1 MADGHR
7 RMTTTKHWE
16 DTTRY
21 ALRRAGEGF
30 VVVVLAGGPGLVVV
44 DGPGEDSDAAIAEL
58 VDAGCP
64 ILESDDDALALIRQ
78 SRGRPRWE
86 LAGSTD
92 IGLWQDQWGTIW
104 LRAKGFDPVAGAAH
118 LSRYEALGLA
128 EQLIALANSSPK

>member
-1 MADGHR
+1 MAK
-7 RMTTTKHWE
+7 TKHWD

-21 ALRRAGEGF
+21 ALRRTSDGF
-30 VVVVLAGGPGLVVV
+30 VVVILSGGPGLLVL
-44 DGPGEDSDAAIAEL
+44 DGPEDETTDAVAEL

-64 ILESDDDALALIRQ
+64 ILESDDDVLGLIQR

-104 LRAKGFDPVAGAAH
+104 LKSTGHDRIAGAAR
-118 LSRYEALGLA
+118 LSKYEAIGLA
-128 EQLIALANSSPK
+128 EQLLALSKSAPK